1 MTLQPTDLLAITR
14 ASGPGAGTY
23 RLPAAALADLVA
35 QLLPPP
41 LLLETAVRTGNTT
54 LAIEDAGRVVPVAS
68 SAAGVT
74 VTVPSEASVAFALG
88 TVVSVYNAGTAAI
101 TVAGASGVTVRNGG
115 LVAAQQEVSLRK
127 RAANEWVLAGSTT

>member
-14 ASGPGAGTY
+14 ASGTGAGTY
-23 RLPAAALADLVA
+23 RLPAAALAELVA
-35 QLLPPP
+35 QLQPPQ
-41 LLLETAVRTGNTT
+41 LLLETFERTGNTT
-54 LAIEDAGRVVPVAS
+54 LALEDAGRVVPVAA

-74 VTVPSEASVAFALG
+74 VTVPSVATEAFVIG
-88 TVVSVYNAGTAAI
+88 TVVNVYNAGSAAI
-101 TVAGASGVTVRNGG
+101 TVVGASGVTVRNGG